1 MCLVS
6 AVCNL
11 LHFAMNKFCR
21 FSTGLFFLSV
31 EKLFQVCKGSDPL
44 LRQLTVSCLVDM
56 KPLRQ
61 LPLKVLR
68 GSRVH
73 RATEVSV
80 YKSMEAH
87 RK

>member
-1 MCLVS
+1 
-6 AVCNL
+6 
-11 LHFAMNKFCR
+11 MNKFCR

-61 LPLKVLR
+61 LPLKALR
-68 GSRVH
+68 GGRRSAMYTEQQRFPSTNQWKHTVNRVL
-73 RATEVSV
+73 
-80 YKSMEAH
+80 
-87 RK
+87 